1 MDPKTLPAS
10 APVAAPSAVVPVADP
25 TAIATPAVVEAAPA
39 ADSGKDSAVA
49 DAAKDTAAADTGSV
63 VVDADAVSLFP
74 LQGETSIIGLLVLVL
89 SGVNIFLRKAQKA
102 LRVGVEQAQ
111 AEAARISAL
120 LVRAEGRIADLEGLA
135 YRVEDAEKSIKALKA
150 VKK

>member
-10 APVAAPSAVVPVADP
+10 APVAAPSAEAPVADP
-25 TAIATPAVVEAAPA
+25 PAIATPVVVEAAPA

-49 DAAKDTAAADTGSV
+49 DAAKDSATDTGV
-63 VVDADAVSLFP
+63 VVDADAVSP

-89 SGVNIFLRKAQKA
+89 SGVNVFLRKAQKA

-111 AEAARISAL
+111 AEAARINAL
-120 LVRAEGRIADLEGLA
+120 LVKAEGRIADLEGLTS
-135 YRVEDAEKSIKALKA
+135 RVEDAEKVLKVLKA
-150 VKK
+150 AKK

>member
-10 APVAAPSAVVPVADP
+10 APVAAPSAEAPVADP

-63 VVDADAVSLFP
+63 VVVDADLPFFP
-74 LQGETSIIGLLVLVL
+74 LHEGTSIIGLLVLVL

-120 LVRAEGRIADLEGLA
+120 LVRAEGRIADLEGLTS
-135 YRVEDAEKSIKALKA
+135 RVEDAEKVLKVLKA
-150 VKK
+150 AKK

>member
-49 DAAKDTAAADTGSV
+49 DAAKDTAAADTGS

-120 LVRAEGRIADLEGLA
+120 LVRAEGRIADLEGLTS
-135 YRVEDAEKSIKALKA
+135 RVEDAEKVLKVLKA
-150 VKK
+150 AKK